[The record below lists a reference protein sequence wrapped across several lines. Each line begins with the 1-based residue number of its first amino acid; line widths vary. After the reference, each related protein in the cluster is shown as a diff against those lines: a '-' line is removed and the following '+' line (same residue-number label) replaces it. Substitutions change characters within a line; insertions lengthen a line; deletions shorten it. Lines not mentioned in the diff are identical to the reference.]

1 MNDLIEKVLDLAK
14 NRKSFDK
21 KNPFYVN
28 PEKYLERL
36 YNEID
41 EVKDELKEKNSVFL
55 EDEIWDCFWILF
67 CLSQV
72 LEKEWKIKSLEN
84 IFKRIEKK
92 YKQRLVAVFSGD
104 FENKDKC
111 WQEAKKKQKKEL
123 ILEHEKLYW
132 EKLKFN

>member
-14 NRKSFDK
+14 KRNSFEK

-36 YNEID
+36 YNEIN

-92 YKQRLVAVFSGD
+92 YKQRLVAVFSG
-104 FENKDKC
+104 EILRIKINAGKK
-111 WQEAKKKQKKEL
+111 QRKNKKKS
-123 ILEHEKLYW
+123 W
-132 EKLKFN
+132 F

>member
-14 NRKSFDK
+14 KRNSFDK

-28 PEKYLERL
+28 LEKYLERL
-36 YNEID
+36 YNEIN

-55 EDEIWDCFWILF
+55 EDEIGDCFWILF

-72 LEKEWKIKSLEN
+72 LEKEGKIKSLEN

-92 YKQRLVAVFSGD
+92 YKQRLIAVFSGD

-123 ILEHEKLYW
+123 ILEHEKLYG

>member
-14 NRKSFDK
+14 KRNSFEK

-36 YNEID
+36 YNEIN

-111 WQEAKKKQKKEL
+111 WQEAKKK
-123 ILEHEKLYW
+123 
-132 EKLKFN
+132 